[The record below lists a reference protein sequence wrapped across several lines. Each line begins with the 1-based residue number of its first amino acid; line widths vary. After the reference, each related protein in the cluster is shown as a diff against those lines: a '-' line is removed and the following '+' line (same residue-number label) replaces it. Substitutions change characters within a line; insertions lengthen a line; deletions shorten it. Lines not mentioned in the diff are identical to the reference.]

1 MNRIIVSRC
10 EIDTIQI
17 KEEYE
22 KLFKVPMIND
32 IKADISGD
40 YGELL
45 ILLLKNP
52 SERNYENS
60 EPEVPHVIEEVPE
73 PIIVETPT
81 LVKYASFNPSSDSEK
96 LRKAMKGLGTDEKT
110 IIEILGNRSNDQ
122 RQELKIVFKQMHGRD
137 LLEDLRSELSGHF
150 KDTIEALMMTPIEYD
165 AYSFRK
171 AIKGLGTDGDDFNN
185 KTSITQF

>member
-10 EIDTIQI
+10 EVDTIQI

-22 KLFKVPMIND
+22 KLFKVQMIND
-32 IKADISGD
+32 IKGDISGD
-40 YGELL
+40 YGDLL
-45 ILLLKNP
+45 VILLKNP
-52 SERNYENS
+52 SERNYENN

-81 LVKYASFNPSSDSEK
+81 LVKYASFNPSSDSDK

-110 IIEILGNRSNDQ
+110 IIEILGNRSNEQ

-165 AYSFRK
+165 AYSFRR
-171 AIKGLGTDGDDFNN
+171 AIKGLGTDGEN
-185 KTSITQF
+185 TLIL